1 MKMPHSE
8 PCDLSDGRIF
18 LKFSATMPIKLIAEL
33 AGVTEAHVLRLIEL
47 AKQHDK

>member
-1 MKMPHSE
+1 MKKPRSE

-18 LKFSATMPIKLIAEL
+18 LKFSATMSIRRIAEL
-33 AGVTEAHVLRLIEL
+33 AGVAEAQVRRLIEL